1 MFCNVFLSI
10 RCLSRFLDF
19 IFTLSCLILVNSWT
33 GNNRLFFFPA
43 CEDESG
49 CTRSRDL
56 DLSVPLM
63 GFLNVWFLRHLY
75 GRTFTLDHHH
85 PRQHPLERE
94 QVEARA
100 VSRSHSGS
108 RCLVKGSSFFLASPV
123 SFFFVDTWQE
133 MPNARRWQ
141 QSGASR
147 MVQTRGV
154 AAASVVA
161 RVARAS
167 TSFSRVAPCR
177 CPADA
182 SARATTTVSPSTRCA
197 VRKAEAEGA
206 ECSRPWFSEPRRD
219 CDRGADA
226 GVEVGGCH
234 RGFGRGRSSS
244 APSQGIV
251 ASGPVAGEGS
261 SRGGSHR
268 RDKALHR
275 EVKEA
280 RWRIARGSQSGA
292 VKSCRRLRP
301 SWLRWRMPFAMESCG
316 CRH

>member
-1 MFCNVFLSI
+1 
-10 RCLSRFLDF
+10 
-19 IFTLSCLILVNSWT
+19 
-33 GNNRLFFFPA
+33 
-43 CEDESG
+43 
-49 CTRSRDL
+49 
-56 DLSVPLM
+56 
-63 GFLNVWFLRHLY
+63 
-75 GRTFTLDHHH
+75 
-85 PRQHPLERE
+85 
-94 QVEARA
+94 
-100 VSRSHSGS
+100 
-108 RCLVKGSSFFLASPV
+108 
-123 SFFFVDTWQE
+123 

-141 QSGASR
+141 QSGALSR

-316 CRH
+316 CRHLNRETHGTPEPPLTAPADFAQELSQLRFCAGTHTGEGRSPIRIVEVMVRKRGRGRPRLVADPLQEVALGDTLAGATNRSNRGKTSSLMETLIDRADAEFSVRSNHRFNPM